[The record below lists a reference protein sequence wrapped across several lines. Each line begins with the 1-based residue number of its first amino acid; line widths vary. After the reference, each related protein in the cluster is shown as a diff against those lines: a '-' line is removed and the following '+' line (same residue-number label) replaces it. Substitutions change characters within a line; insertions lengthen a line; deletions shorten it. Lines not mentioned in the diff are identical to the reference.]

1 MQRHNDIG
9 SVTATN
15 NSDRRDNSRAQSP
28 GPGGSTGSN
37 LFRQTHTHTFTK
49 LHLPEDIKSLAT
61 TDCLLVNSSLFV
73 GSTIGGTSPSKLILF
88 NLDGV

>member
-28 GPGGSTGSN
+28 GPGGSTESN
-37 LFRQTHTHTFTK
+37 LFRHIHTSTK

-73 GSTIGGTSPSKLILF
+73 GSTIGGTSPSKLMLF

>member
-1 MQRHNDIG
+1 MTGEIIAGHRVRVQEDQLEVIC
-9 SVTATN
+9 
-15 NSDRRDNSRAQSP
+15 SD
-28 GPGGSTGSN
+28 
-37 LFRQTHTHTFTK
+37 THTFTK